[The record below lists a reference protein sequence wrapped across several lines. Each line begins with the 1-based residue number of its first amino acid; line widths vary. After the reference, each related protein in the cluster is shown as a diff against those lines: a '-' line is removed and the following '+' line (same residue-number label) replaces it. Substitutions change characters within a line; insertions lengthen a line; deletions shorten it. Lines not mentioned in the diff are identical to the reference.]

1 MKLYIDIGNTYC
13 SLFVVDGKKRAKR
26 YFIRTSREEVC
37 PKALRRLLGRDLGR
51 IDGIVIVS
59 VVPKFLS
66 VVRKSLRSV
75 APRIPVSIVGKDIVV
90 PIKIRYSDPGQVGQD
105 RLVVS
110 FAAARLYGAP
120 VLVIDFGTAVTFDLV
135 NRRGEYAGGLIF
147 PGLRLSV
154 ETLARSAALLPE
166 IEVRRQSGL
175 IGRDTAGSMNR
186 GILLGYAAMCDGIVA
201 RFRARYGKDL
211 NVVATG
217 GDARLIS
224 GYAGSIKRVREDLLC
239 SGLSLLDR

>member
-1 MKLYIDIGNTYC
+1 MKLYIDIGNTCC
-13 SLFVVDGKKRAKR
+13 SLFLADEKKRAKR

-37 PKALRRLLGRDLGR
+37 PKAMRRLLGQDRR
-51 IDGIVIVS
+51 HINSIVMVS

-66 VVRKSLRSV
+66 VVRKSLKV
-75 APRIPVSIVGKDIVV
+75 VLPRIPVSIVGKDIIV
-90 PIKIRYSDPGQVGQD
+90 PIKIRYRDPGQVGQD

-110 FAAARLYGAP
+110 FAAKRLYGTP

-135 NRRGEYAGGLIF
+135 NSRGEYAGGLIF
-147 PGLRLSV
+147 PGLRLGL

-166 IEVRRQSGL
+166 IEVRRQSGI

-201 RFRARYGKDL
+201 RFRGRYGKCL

-224 GYAGSIKRVREDLLC
+224 GYAGSIRRVREDLMC
-239 SGLSLLDR
+239 SGLSLLDG